1 MEFGEFEVAFSF
13 NFECSIE
20 CSTLSIT
27 LSKDPSFATNMSKR
41 SLAGK
46 LCAFVFHDHPA
57 LHGAVSCFVSESLG
71 SSCSNF
77 IAPPRL
83 VQEALK
89 HQPEVGFIF
98 PMPVLFHIFCLK
110 VHLFSTEK
118 LVALVC
124 HKCETCH
131 TLSYHGGDVEL
142 CKQMCSSIVP

>member
-1 MEFGEFEVAFSF
+1 MLNRVL
-13 NFECSIE
+13 NLI
-20 CSTLSIT
+20 IT

-57 LHGAVSCFVSESLG
+57 LHGAASCFVSESLG
-71 SSCSNF
+71 SSSSNF

-98 PMPVLFHIFCLK
+98 PMQVLFHIFCLK

-118 LVALVC
+118 LVALV
-124 HKCETCH
+124 
-131 TLSYHGGDVEL
+131 
-142 CKQMCSSIVP
+142 